1 MKSDETIATIS
12 AARCVAQFKRYHR
25 CLIEPSATLI
35 RQRQWT
41 TAPSERVQL
50 TCSQTKITI
59 GTYMLTKKVDLSLC
73 EMTQVLYCIS
83 LGLFSPDFPPGLFPP
98 TLMNKVA

>member
-12 AARCVAQFKRYHR
+12 AARCVTQFKRYHR
-25 CLIEPSATLI
+25 CLIEPSATII

-50 TCSQTKITI
+50 TCAQTKITI

-73 EMTQVLYCIS
+73 EMTQVLYCIR
-83 LGLFSPDFPPGLFPP
+83 LGLFSPDFPPPDFLPR
-98 TLMNKVA
+98 L